1 MKDEKAKINLFVNK
15 ISLGMADAVFYTG
28 EGLIAT
34 VKYKGFSVDV
44 YCDGVTNATLLDQ
57 PNGDIVS
64 HLYSPSDFISAGI
77 DTDEAMSMAQEQ
89 EILSFAN
96 NSWFDLYCEGE
107 HLDVVC
113 HILDDAL
120 DSAVTYVEE
129 QYFDE
134 QELMKEL
141 DTATID

>member
-1 MKDEKAKINLFVNK
+1 MKIDKPKIDVLVDKF
-15 ISLGMADAVFYTG
+15 SFGMEDAIFYTG

-34 VKYKGFSVDV
+34 VKYKGFSVGV
-44 YCDGVTNATLLDQ
+44 YCDGVTNATLLDE
-57 PNGDIVS
+57 PNGEIIS

-77 DTDEAMSMAQEQ
+77 NTDEAMSMAIEQ
-89 EILSFAN
+89 GLLSFRN

-107 HLDVVC
+107 HLDIVC
-113 HILDDAL
+113 HTIHDAL
-120 DSAVTYVEE
+120 YSAETYVEE

-141 DTATID
+141 DTAS

>member
-1 MKDEKAKINLFVNK
+1 MKDDKPKIYLFAHK
-15 ISLGMADAVFYTG
+15 PIGMSDAVFYTG
-28 EGLIAT
+28 EGIIAT
-34 VKYKGFSVDV
+34 VKHEGFSVDV
-44 YCDGVTNATLLDQ
+44 YCDGDTNAVLLDQ
-57 PNGDIVS
+57 PNGEIVS

-77 DTDEAMSMAQEQ
+77 DTDEAMNMAVEQ
-89 EILSFAN
+89 EILIFTN

-120 DSAVTYVEE
+120 DSAMTYVEE

-134 QELMKEL
+134 QELLKEL
-141 DTATID
+141 DTASII

>member
-1 MKDEKAKINLFVNK
+1 MKNEKPKIDLLVDKIN
-15 ISLGMADAVFYTG
+15 LGMADAVFYTG

-34 VKYKGFSVDV
+34 VKYKGFAVDV
-44 YCDGVTNATLLDQ
+44 YCDGAVNATLLDQ
-57 PNGDIVS
+57 PNGEIIS
-64 HLYSPSDFISAGI
+64 HLYSPSDFVSAGI
-77 DTDEAMSMAQEQ
+77 DTDEAMSMAIEQ
-89 EILSFAN
+89 GLLSFTN

-113 HILDDAL
+113 YIIDDAL
-120 DSAVTYVEE
+120 DSAMTYVEE

-141 DTATID
+141 DTANVK